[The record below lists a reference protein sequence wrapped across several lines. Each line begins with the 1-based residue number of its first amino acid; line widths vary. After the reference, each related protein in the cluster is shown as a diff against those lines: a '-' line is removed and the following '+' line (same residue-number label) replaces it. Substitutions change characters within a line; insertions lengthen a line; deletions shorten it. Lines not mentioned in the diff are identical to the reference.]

1 MKSIRGNARA
11 KIVPKCSSV
20 AVDPT
25 LYGLKAKTGDAI
37 LKQMI
42 IGAESRKK
50 TRGRPLGQLN
60 MGGGLYSPDPSPSN
74 RQLNSPVTGVGFYKS
89 SLKKLE
95 RQKYRLPV
103 QNQFRNRIPV
113 FEEAV
118 PEHQFDPAGEPFR
131 LERMR
136 YFQSPRTP
144 FQGDFLLMKPPPAKN
159 IDSFGKRLLPVASAA
174 DTSLES
180 LSAKR
185 CPDFVEVRRR
195 MPAAEEN
202 KRQAREEGEQRRNR
216 GENRAA
222 APVLGWRN

>member
-1 MKSIRGNARA
+1 MFDRSLHGIDRIEAYDQPVPLQPHGRQSAAASQGARGGGAKTVMKSIRGNARA

-25 LYGLKAKTGDAI
+25 LYGLNAKTGDAI

-159 IDSFGKRLLPVASAA
+159 IDSFGKRFLPVASAA
-174 DTSLES
+174 DTSLEY
-180 LSAKR
+180 A
-185 CPDFVEVRRR
+185 
-195 MPAAEEN
+195 
-202 KRQAREEGEQRRNR
+202 
-216 GENRAA
+216 
-222 APVLGWRN
+222 